1 MPFQAQ
7 RGEKAGGCRA
17 DKREGNL
24 GAGSGLAAGDRCR
37 GFGKGQGFPLQ
48 NPFKQRREPDPREG
62 IGTAKGPQRGPQ
74 LKGWGKR
81 DGRQQGVEGG
91 KRRVLRAK
99 GKEAGGFP
107 SCFHRLSQALLHAPP
122 QWS

>member
-1 MPFQAQ
+1 MAAGQI
-7 RGEKAGGCRA
+7 RGRGIWVQDQGW
-17 DKREGNL
+17 L
-24 GAGSGLAAGDRCR
+24 QVTGAGALGR
-37 GFGKGQGFPLQ
+37 GRDFPCKIHS
-48 NPFKQRREPDPREG
+48 NRWREPDPREG

-91 KRRVLRAK
+91 ERRVLRAK

-107 SCFHRLSQALLHAPP
+107 SCFHRLSQASLHAPP